1 MAGDRTALRQSER
14 NCVREGNPSTSVGGE
29 LTRTG
34 EEESVERPGN
44 RIRGGSEEPDEP
56 EGTEGTER
64 NRKGTEGT
72 EGTDQNPAGRRRGRK
87 EPDSNCTS
95 GGWWA
100 GEVRPP
106 DRTRPPVLPIPR
118 LFDEMRLVQSLP
130 VLMVATFKALRESIA
145 QPSSGS
151 RIHSPVML
159 SGRTQSS
166 NCSSVNR
173 PSSSALWR
181 RVVPFSWARLAILA
195 ALS

>member
-118 LFDEMRLVQSLP
+118 HFRRDETCP
-130 VLMVATFKALRESIA
+130 VPSCSNGCATRSAPRADCTPISR
-145 QPSSGS
+145 S

-159 SGRTQSS
+159 SGRTHSS
-166 NCSSVNR
+166 NCSSVDS
-173 PSSSALWR
+173 PSSSAL
-181 RVVPFSWARLAILA
+181 
-195 ALS
+195 